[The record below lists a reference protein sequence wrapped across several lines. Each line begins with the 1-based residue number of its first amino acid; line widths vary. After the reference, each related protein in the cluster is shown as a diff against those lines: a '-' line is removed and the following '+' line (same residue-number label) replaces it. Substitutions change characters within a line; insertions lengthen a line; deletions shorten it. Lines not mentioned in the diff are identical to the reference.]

1 MEGILIKNNWVNTE
15 KAISLSG
22 LYWWYR
28 SVLISFDRTF
38 CEVLAVA
45 GVQHFRERE
54 KVIKGQNNGKDLKN
68 AEKRVKKAEKKFKR
82 LRDEEAESTKE
93 ER

>member
-1 MEGILIKNNWVNTE
+1 MEGILIKNNWVNTK

-38 CEVLAVA
+38 CEELAVA
-45 GVQHFRERE
+45 VDQHFRERE

-68 AEKRVKKAEKKFKR
+68 AEKRVQMAEKIFKR
-82 LRDEEAESTKE
+82 RRDEEAESTKE